1 MVAASITCGCRCS
14 HRFRFKFNVLS
25 GRGVRAPALDRPA
38 PYPRDDEG
46 SCASWMVKIVE
57 PDGNAGVTSFL
68 GPIYA
73 SEHGGPFPA
82 RTEG

>member
-1 MVAASITCGCRCS
+1 
-14 HRFRFKFNVLS
+14 
-25 GRGVRAPALDRPA
+25 
-38 PYPRDDEG
+38 
-46 SCASWMVKIVE
+46 MVKIVE

-82 RTEG
+82 RTEALRQLWQASASYRAALRDPLRVDAEYEEYQVTPSG